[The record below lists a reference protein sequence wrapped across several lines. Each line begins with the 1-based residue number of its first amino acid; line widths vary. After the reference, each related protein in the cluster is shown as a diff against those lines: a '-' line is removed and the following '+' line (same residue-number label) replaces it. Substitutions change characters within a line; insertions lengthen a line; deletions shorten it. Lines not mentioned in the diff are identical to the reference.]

1 MWGCK
6 DLRIRR
12 GYKEWTPHAA
22 RGGRKRRVPEA
33 VGVTWGESR
42 REGRGLPGKGGNKGG
57 RAFLVSYEQRHDKK
71 NLEFNR
77 ALPDVHFE

>member
-57 RAFLVSYEQRHDKK
+57 YKKRDTPLRNIVYET
-71 NLEFNR
+71 
-77 ALPDVHFE
+77 